1 MEPIYPHDDEHEE
14 YDEHCS
20 AAINND
26 CDPEE
31 AYEGRPRNL
40 HAIAGWLY
48 DKAVSGI
55 AGIESAET
63 LAARYLADAKGDAS
77 IAARNL
83 IHWESIKAG
92 SSGFLS
98 GIGGVVALPV
108 TLPLNITSV
117 LFLQTRLVA
126 ALACLG
132 QHRLSDERIRALA
145 GLCLCGNA
153 AKALLQ
159 DLTLQAVDRWTATV
173 AQQVTEKTLALL
185 ATRAGLISAENIM
198 RLIPLAGGVVSGAVD
213 IASTRTIGRIASAT
227 FLKPVHQSKGLP
239 NEL

>member
-1 MEPIYPHDDEHEE
+1 MEQDNYFDE
-14 YDEHCS
+14 YDESDHDMMDDEQPAS
-20 AAINND
+20 D
-26 CDPEE
+26 EE
-31 AYEGRPRNL
+31 ARPGGI
-40 HAIAGWLY
+40 HAVMGWLY

-63 LAARYLADAKGDAS
+63 LAERYLADAKGDVLL
-77 IAARNL
+77 AARNL

-98 GIGGVVALPV
+98 GVGGVVALPV
-108 TLPLNITSV
+108 ILPLNVTSV
-117 LFLQTRLVA
+117 LFIQTRLVA

-132 QHRLSDERIRALA
+132 GHRLSDERIRALA

-159 DLTLQAVDRWTATV
+159 EMATRIVEQWTPTLAR
-173 AQQVTEKTLALL
+173 QVMQKTLVLMA
-185 ATRAGLISAENIM
+185 ARTGLSGSGHLV

-213 IASTRTIGRIASAT
+213 VASTRTVGRIANTT
-227 FLKPVHQSKGLP
+227 FLTMLP
-239 NEL
+239 QLNKRHPHAK

>member
-1 MEPIYPHDDEHEE
+1 MEPFYPHDDAEDEE
-14 YDEHCS
+14 LDEHDS
-20 AAINND
+20 ATTVNSSR
-26 CDPEE
+26 DPEE

-48 DKAVSGI
+48 DKAVCGI

-63 LAARYLADAKGDAS
+63 LAKRYLSDAKGDVTL
-77 IAARNL
+77 AARNL

-108 TLPLNITSV
+108 TLPLNVTSV
-117 LFLQTRLVA
+117 LFIQTRLVA

-159 DLTLQAVDRWTATV
+159 DLTLQAANTWSAAV
-173 AQQVTEKTLALL
+173 AQQVTEKTLALV
-185 ATRAGLISAENIM
+185 ATRAGQVSAENLV
-198 RLIPLAGGVVSGAVD
+198 RLIPLAGGIVSGAVD
-213 IASTRTIGRIASAT
+213 IASTRTIGRIASTT
-227 FLKPVHQSKGLP
+227 FLKPQPEVSP
-239 NEL
+239 DE

>member
-1 MEPIYPHDDEHEE
+1 MDLNTQYEDYEEDPDEDT
-14 YDEHCS
+14 DESTETAH
-20 AAINND
+20 
-26 CDPEE
+26 
-31 AYEGRPRNL
+31 PRSF
-40 HAIAGWLY
+40 HSIVGWLY

-55 AGIESAET
+55 AGIESAEMLASRYLEDANGYVH
-63 LAARYLADAKGDAS
+63 LAAR
-77 IAARNL
+77 NM

-126 ALACLG
+126 AIACLG

-159 DLTLQAVDRWTATV
+159 ELSLQVVDRWTAVVT
-173 AQQVTEKTLALL
+173 QQVTEKTLALL
-185 ATRAGLISAENIM
+185 ATRAGLVSAENM
-198 RLIPLAGGVVSGAVD
+198 VRLVPLAGGIVSGAVD
-213 IASTRTIGRIASAT
+213 MLSTRTIGCIASTT
-227 FLKPVHQSKGLP
+227 FLKASPQPEGLP
-239 NEL
+239 R

>member
-1 MEPIYPHDDEHEE
+1 MELNNEYQNYEEKDDESA
-14 YDEHCS
+14 DELPPSRLPHS
-20 AAINND
+20 FQSI
-26 CDPEE
+26 
-31 AYEGRPRNL
+31 
-40 HAIAGWLY
+40 IGWLY

-55 AGIESAET
+55 AGIESAEM
-63 LAARYLADAKGDAS
+63 LAARYLEDAKGDEQL
-77 IAARNL
+77 AACNM

-126 ALACLG
+126 AIACLG

-159 DLTLQAVDRWTATV
+159 ELTLQAASRWTTTIM
-173 AQQVTEKTLALL
+173 QQVAEKTLALM
-185 ATRAGLISAENIM
+185 ATRTGLVSVESAI
-198 RLIPLAGGVVSGAVD
+198 RLLPLAGGVVSGAMD
-213 IASTRTIGRIASAT
+213 IAATRTIGRIARTT
-227 FLKPVHQSKGLP
+227 FLDVPPRLSA
-239 NEL
+239 

>member
-1 MEPIYPHDDEHEE
+1 MQLNHNDDYEDEEHEE
-14 YDEHCS
+14 YDATTTAEQG
-20 AAINND
+20 
-26 CDPEE
+26 E
-31 AYEGRPRNL
+31 AYEGGRPRNL
-40 HAIAGWLY
+40 HAIAGRLY

-63 LAARYLADAKGDAS
+63 LATRYLIDAKGDVEL
-77 IAARNL
+77 AARNL

-117 LFLQTRLVA
+117 LFLQTRMVA

-159 DLTLQAVDRWTATV
+159 DLTLQAIDRWTTAV
-173 AQQVTEKTLALL
+173 AQQATEKTLALL
-185 ATRAGLISAENIM
+185 VTRAGLVSAENIV
-198 RLIPLAGGVVSGAVD
+198 RLIPLAGGLVSGAVD
-213 IASTRTIGRIASAT
+213 ITSTRTIGRIARTT
-227 FLKPVHQSKGLP
+227 FLKPLSRPEGLP
-239 NEL
+239 Q

>member
-1 MEPIYPHDDEHEE
+1 MEPIYPHEEFNEDDEHTDFDTRTG
-14 YDEHCS
+14 DE
-20 AAINND
+20 
-26 CDPEE
+26 PEE
-31 AYEGRPRNL
+31 ACEGAQRNF

-63 LAARYLADAKGDAS
+63 LAARYLADAEGDVQLAV
-77 IAARNL
+77 RNL

-159 DLTLQAVDRWTATV
+159 DLTLQAVDRWTAVV
-173 AQQVTEKTLALL
+173 AQQVADKTLTLF
-185 ATRAGLISAENIM
+185 ATRAGLVSVEHIV

-213 IASTRTIGRIASAT
+213 IASTRTIGRIASTT
-227 FLKPVHQSKGLP
+227 FLKPLPQPEGLP
-239 NEL
+239 Q

>member
-1 MEPIYPHDDEHEE
+1 MEPIYPHDEDAEHEE
-14 YDEHCS
+14 YDEHYS
-20 AAINND
+20 NAVNND
-26 CDPEE
+26 SDPEE

-63 LAARYLADAKGDAS
+63 LAARYLADARGDPAL
-77 IAARNL
+77 AARNL

-98 GIGGVVALPV
+98 GMGGVVALPV

-132 QHRLSDERIRALA
+132 RHRLSDERIRALA

-159 DLTLQAVDRWTATV
+159 DLTLQAVGRWTATV

-185 ATRAGLISAENIM
+185 ATRAGLVSAEHIV
-198 RLIPLAGGVVSGAVD
+198 RLVPLAGGLVSGAVD
-213 IASTRTIGRIASAT
+213 IASIVVLSTMHIPS
-227 FLKPVHQSKGLP
+227 VC
-239 NEL
+239 

>member
-1 MEPIYPHDDEHEE
+1 MQLNHDDDYEDEEHEE
-14 YDEHCS
+14 YDATTTAE
-20 AAINND
+20 
-26 CDPEE
+26 PEE
-31 AYEGRPRNL
+31 AYEGGRPRNL

-63 LAARYLADAKGDAS
+63 LAARYLIDAKGNVAL
-77 IAARNL
+77 AARNL

-132 QHRLSDERIRALA
+132 QHRLSDERIRAMA

-159 DLTLQAVDRWTATV
+159 DLTLQAVDRWTAIIS
-173 AQQVTEKTLALL
+173 QQVAEKTLTLFT
-185 ATRAGLISAENIM
+185 TRAGLVSAENIV

-213 IASTRTIGRIASAT
+213 IASTRTIGRIASTT
-227 FLKPVHQSKGLP
+227 FLKPPSQLEGL
-239 NEL
+239 LQ

>member
-1 MEPIYPHDDEHEE
+1 MEPLYPHDDDAEHEE
-14 YDEHCS
+14 FDEGTDNS
-20 AAINND
+20 SISGE
-26 CDPEE
+26 PEE
-31 AYEGRPRNL
+31 ANEDRPRNL

-63 LAARYLADAKGDAS
+63 LAKRYLDDAKGDVTL
-77 IAARNL
+77 AARNL

-117 LFLQTRLVA
+117 LFIQTRLVA

-159 DLTLQAVDRWTATV
+159 DLGLQAANTWSAAV
-173 AQQVTEKTLALL
+173 AQQVTEKTLALV
-185 ATRAGLISAENIM
+185 ATRAGLVSAENLV
-198 RLIPLAGGVVSGAVD
+198 RLIPLAGGIVSGAVD
-213 IASTRTIGRIASAT
+213 IASTRTIGRIASTT
-227 FLKPVHQSKGLP
+227 FLKPQPEVSP
-239 NEL
+239 DE

>member
-1 MEPIYPHDDEHEE
+1 MELNHNHDDHE
-14 YDEHCS
+14 DEEREAFS
-20 AAINND
+20 AATVND
-26 CDPEE
+26 EPEE

-63 LAARYLADAKGDAS
+63 LAARYLTDAKGDVAL
-77 IAARNL
+77 AARNL

-159 DLTLQAVDRWTATV
+159 DLTLQAIDRWTTAV
-173 AQQVTEKTLALL
+173 AQQVAEKTLALL
-185 ATRAGLISAENIM
+185 ATRAGLVSAEHIV
-198 RLIPLAGGVVSGAVD
+198 RLVPLAGGLVSGAVD
-213 IASTRTIGRIASAT
+213 IASTRTIGRIASTT
-227 FLKPVHQSKGLP
+227 FLKSLP
-239 NEL
+239 QLEGVPK

>member
-1 MEPIYPHDDEHEE
+1 MELNNEYEDYEEEDDESA
-14 YDEHCS
+14 DEL
-20 AAINND
+20 
-26 CDPEE
+26 PQ
-31 AYEGRPRNL
+31 L
-40 HAIAGWLY
+40 HHPHPFQSIVGWLY

-55 AGIESAET
+55 AGIESAEMLAVRYLEDADGDVQ
-63 LAARYLADAKGDAS
+63 LAAR
-77 IAARNL
+77 NM

-108 TLPLNITSV
+108 TLPLNVTSV
-117 LFLQTRLVA
+117 LFIQTRLVA

-159 DLTLQAVDRWTATV
+159 ELTLQAANRWMTTIM
-173 AQQVTEKTLALL
+173 QQVAEKTLALM
-185 ATRAGLISAENIM
+185 ATRAGLVSVESAI
-198 RLIPLAGGVVSGAVD
+198 RLLPLAGGVVSGAMD
-213 IASTRTIGRIASAT
+213 IAATRTIGRIARTT
-227 FLKPVHQSKGLP
+227 FLDSPPRLSA
-239 NEL
+239 

>member
-1 MEPIYPHDDEHEE
+1 MEPFYLHDEDAEDEELDEHG
-14 YDEHCS
+14 S
-20 AAINND
+20 GTVNNRRD
-26 CDPEE
+26 SEE

-48 DKAVSGI
+48 DKAVCGI

-63 LAARYLADAKGDAS
+63 LAKRYLDDAKGDVAL
-77 IAARNL
+77 AARNL

-92 SSGFLS
+92 SSSFLS
-98 GIGGVVALPV
+98 GIGGIVALPV
-108 TLPLNITSV
+108 TLPLNVTSV
-117 LFLQTRLVA
+117 LFIQTQLVA
-126 ALACLG
+126 ALASLG

-153 AKALLQ
+153 VKALLQ
-159 DLTLQAVDRWTATV
+159 DLTLQAANTWSTAV

-185 ATRAGLISAENIM
+185 ATRAGLVSAEHFV

-213 IASTRTIGRIASAT
+213 IASTRTIGRIASTT
-227 FLKPVHQSKGLP
+227 FLKPQPEASP
-239 NEL
+239 DE

>member
-1 MEPIYPHDDEHEE
+1 MEPFYPHDDTEDEE
-14 YDEHCS
+14 PDGHGGGTV
-20 AAINND
+20 NNSS
-26 CDPEE
+26 DPEE

-48 DKAVSGI
+48 DKAVCGI

-63 LAARYLADAKGDAS
+63 LAKRYLDDAKGDVAL
-77 IAARNL
+77 AARNL

-98 GIGGVVALPV
+98 GIGGVIALPV
-108 TLPLNITSV
+108 TLPLNVTSV
-117 LFLQTRLVA
+117 LFIQTRLVA

-132 QHRLSDERIRALA
+132 RHRLSDERIRALA

-159 DLTLQAVDRWTATV
+159 DLALQAANCWSATV
-173 AQQVTEKTLALL
+173 AQQVTEKTLALV
-185 ATRAGLISAENIM
+185 ATRAGLVSAENLV

-213 IASTRTIGRIASAT
+213 IASTRTIGRIASTT
-227 FLKPVHQSKGLP
+227 FLKPQPEGLP
-239 NEL
+239 E